1 MPPPPHSTPP
11 FPFRTPCF
19 DDGLFHMIR
28 TEEDTMTR
36 RLSLSALLLLVAV
49 STFAEQ
55 LDVNAILAKQK
66 AGASAE
72 TLAAAVND
80 PSNTLAIKAD
90 DLAALRSGGVPEIV
104 IAAIQQKIAGATV
117 PPMAAATS
125 PAQPDDARLADVVK
139 IVKSGISEPLIAEQI
154 KQSGLTYKLT
164 MNDLLYLK
172 QNGVQDSV
180 ISALLATKDVEAKK
194 AAAPPAETLY
204 NELLL
209 VRGFGPLHR
218 DRPGRLVFKG
228 DTFSWVDG
236 SDPKEN
242 FSFQVPGLE
251 KIWYTCQAQTAGD
264 VCYQINFQ
272 IVKGPRYSFAD
283 VSRAS
288 GSNATVKAIMEMLR
302 SNFPRAPFGPP
313 DH

>member
-1 MPPPPHSTPP
+1 
-11 FPFRTPCF
+11 
-19 DDGLFHMIR
+19 MIR

-36 RLSLSALLLLVAV
+36 RLSLFALLLLVAV
-49 STFAEQ
+49 SAFAEQ

-72 TLAAAVND
+72 TLVAAVND

-90 DLAALRSGGVPEIV
+90 DLAALRSGGVPEMV
-104 IAAIQQKIAGATV
+104 IAAIQQKIAAA
-117 PPMAAATS
+117 PMAAAPP
-125 PAQPDDARLADVVK
+125 PAQPDDTRLADVVK

-180 ISALLATKDVEAKK
+180 ISALLATKDAEAKK
-194 AAAPPAETLY
+194 ATAPPAETLY

-228 DTFSWVDG
+228 DTFSWFDG

>member
-1 MPPPPHSTPP
+1 
-11 FPFRTPCF
+11 
-19 DDGLFHMIR
+19 
-28 TEEDTMTR
+28 MTR
-36 RLSLSALLLLVAV
+36 KLSLFALLLFALSA
-49 STFAEQ
+49 FAEQ
-55 LDVNAILAKQK
+55 LDVNSILAKQK
-66 AGASAE
+66 AGATPEA
-72 TLAAAVND
+72 LVAAVND
-80 PSNTLAIKAD
+80 PANTLAVKTE
-90 DLAALRSGGVPEIV
+90 DLAALRSGGVPESV
-104 IAAIQQKIAGATV
+104 IAAIQQKIG
-117 PPMAAATS
+117 AAAVLPATPTPPP
-125 PAQPDDARLADVVK
+125 PAQPDDARLTDVVK

-180 ISALLATKDVEAKK
+180 ISALLATKDAEAKK
-194 AAAPPAETLY
+194 AAAPPAETIY
-204 NELLL
+204 SELLL
-209 VRGFGPLHR
+209 VRGFGPIRR
-218 DRPGRLVFKG
+218 DRPGRLVLKG

-236 SDPKEN
+236 ADPKEN

-251 KIWYTCQAQTAGD
+251 KVWYTCESQSAGD

-283 VSRAS
+283 VSRAT

-302 SNFPRAPFGPP
+302 SNFPRAPFGPA